1 MVAHVLSLL
10 QGLYFFFL
18 QDDPIF
24 AETNRQETIDELVGF
39 YNAAMEILVRDKFI
53 FVSLEERFGNVKE
66 KIEEQISQIQRLQQE
81 GCYLLVAGK

>member
-10 QGLYFFFL
+10 QGLSFFV

-24 AETNRQETIDELVGF
+24 AETNRQETINDLVGF
-39 YNAAMEILVRDKFI
+39 YNSAMEILVQDEFI
-53 FVSLEERFGNVKE
+53 SHSLEERFGNVKE
-66 KIEEQISQIQRLQQE
+66 KMEEQISQMEQLQKE